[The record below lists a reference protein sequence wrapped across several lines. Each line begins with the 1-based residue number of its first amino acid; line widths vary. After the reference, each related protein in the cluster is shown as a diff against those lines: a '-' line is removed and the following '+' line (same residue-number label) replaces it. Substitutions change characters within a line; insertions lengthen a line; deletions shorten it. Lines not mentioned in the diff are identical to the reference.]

1 LELETALFRPIDAA
15 AKKTRTAH
23 PAQFEGNGVAADSA
37 ALDGVGQMGQSFR
50 PAETVE
56 DVSLRS
62 AM

>member
-37 ALDGVGQMGQSFR
+37 ALDSVSQMAQSFR
-50 PAETVE
+50 PPETG
-56 DVSLRS
+56 DDISLRS